1 MPNSLNTRLLR
12 VTNEEENGEIITQI
26 RPRDYDYNI
35 SYVDNF
41 GGFTP
46 YHDTSNTSD
55 VRISYDYMTYGTTLG
70 NSADARL
77 SYSSLDSVSL
87 KTLESLKEIQQ
98 NFMNIYFKFKYNKK
112 TKYFIIKFSSRKKD
126 SLKLP

>member
-12 VTNEEENGEIITQI
+12 VTNEEENGEVRTQI
-26 RPRDYDYNI
+26 RPCEYDYSI

-55 VRISYDYMTYGTTLG
+55 VRISYDYIPYGTTLSNTG
-70 NSADARL
+70 ARI
-77 SYSSLDSVSL
+77 SYDSLDSVSL
-87 KTLESLKEIQQ
+87 KCLESLKELQQFCWNIQ
-98 NFMNIYFKFKYNKK
+98 FKYNKK
-112 TKYFIIKFSSRKKD
+112 SKIFYNKI
-126 SLKLP
+126 

>member
-12 VTNEEENGEIITQI
+12 VTNEEENGEVRTQI
-26 RPRDYDYNI
+26 RPREYDYNI

-41 GGFTP
+41 GGFVP

-55 VRISYDYMTYGTTLG
+55 VRISYDYVPSLTTLS
-70 NSADARL
+70 NADTRI

-87 KTLESLKEIQQ
+87 KCLESLKEFQQ
-98 NFMNIYFKFKYNKK
+98 FCWNVQFKYN
-112 TKYFIIKFSSRKKD
+112 RKSKIFYN
-126 SLKLP
+126 KI

>member
-12 VTNEEENGEIITQI
+12 VTNEEENGEVSTQI
-26 RPRDYDYNI
+26 RPREYDYSI

-41 GGFTP
+41 GGFVP
-46 YHDTSNTSD
+46 YHDISNTSD
-55 VRISYDYMTYGTTLG
+55 VRISYDYIPHGTTLS

-77 SYSSLDSVSL
+77 SYSSLNSVSL
-87 KTLESLKEIQQ
+87 KFLETVKELQQ

-112 TKYFIIKFSSRKKD
+112 SKIFYNKI
-126 SLKLP
+126 

>member
-12 VTNEEENGEIITQI
+12 VTNEEENGEVRTQI
-26 RPRDYDYNI
+26 RPREYDYSI

-55 VRISYDYMTYGTTLG
+55 VRISYDYIPHGTTLSD
-70 NSADARL
+70 SADARL
-77 SYSSLDSVSL
+77 SYSSLNSVSL
-87 KTLESLKEIQQ
+87 KCLETLKEFQQ
-98 NFMNIYFKFKYNKK
+98 FCWNVQFKYNKK
-112 TKYFIIKFSSRKKD
+112 SKVFYNKI
-126 SLKLP
+126 

>member
-12 VTNEEENGEIITQI
+12 VTNEEENGEVRTQI
-26 RPRDYDYNI
+26 RPREYDYSI

-55 VRISYDYMTYGTTLG
+55 VRISYDYVPSLTTSSD
-70 NSADARL
+70 SADIRL
-77 SYSSLDSVSL
+77 SYSLLDSVSL
-87 KTLESLKEIQQ
+87 KCLETLKEFQQ
-98 NFMNIYFKFKYNKK
+98 FCWNVQFKYNKK
-112 TKYFIIKFSSRKKD
+112 SKVFYNKI
-126 SLKLP
+126 

>member
-12 VTNEEENGEIITQI
+12 VTNEEESGEVRTQI
-26 RPRDYDYNI
+26 RPREYDYSI

-55 VRISYDYMTYGTTLG
+55 VRISYDYIPHSTTLSD
-70 NSADARL
+70 SADTRL
-77 SYSSLDSVSL
+77 NYSSLNSVNL
-87 KTLESLKEIQQ
+87 KFLETVKELQQ
-98 NFMNIYFKFKYNKK
+98 SIWNVCFNFKYNKK
-112 TKYFIIKFSSRKKD
+112 SKIFYNKI
-126 SLKLP
+126 

>member
-12 VTNEEENGEIITQI
+12 VINEEENGEVRTQI
-26 RPRDYDYNI
+26 RPREYDYNI

-41 GGFTP
+41 DGFVP
-46 YHDTSNTSD
+46 YHNTSNTSD
-55 VRISYDYMTYGTTLG
+55 VRISYDYTPYGTTLS

-87 KTLESLKEIQQ
+87 KILESLKEFQQ
-98 NFMNIYFKFKYNKK
+98 FCWNVQFKYNKK
-112 TKYFIIKFSSRKKD
+112 SKVFYNKI
-126 SLKLP
+126 